1 MKMKMNKKT
10 LLASTVVL
18 SAFSATALDAQ
29 AQELP
34 VEWTARTVEEIKTEV
49 VNQGGSVTYTIKYGD
64 TLSSIAEAMG
74 VDLHVLAAINQIAN
88 VDLIYPDTVLNLT
101 FDGQNNI
108 VGVEIQSPT
117 ADNGAT
123 ETVAASVD
131 VANNQAS
138 VNDQTISISETT
150 QAAPETS
157 TVAAEPVT
165 EATTEAT
172 TASTETTAAETVQSE
187 AVTATPET
195 TQAETSTSET
205 TTTAALDATSQAE
218 TSAVSEAVTPAETTQ
233 AQTEAAPVVTEAET
247 TAAVTEAAP
256 QAQAVAATTSTSSTD
271 SSGLQPQVS
280 AFKDEV
286 AGIYGITSFST
297 YRAGDSGDHGKG
309 LAVDFM
315 VPDSSALG
323 DQVAQYAISNMGAKN
338 ISYVIWKQRFYAP
351 FDSIYGP
358 AYTWNPMPDR
368 GSATAN
374 HYDHVHVSF
383 NG

>member
-1 MKMKMNKKT
+1 MKMNKKT

-138 VNDQTISISETT
+138 VNDQTVSISETT

-157 TVAAEPVT
+157 TVAAEPV
-165 EATTEAT
+165 TEAT

-195 TQAETSTSET
+195 TQAETGTSET
-205 TTTAALDATSQAE
+205 TTTATLDATSQTE

>member
-1 MKMKMNKKT
+1 MKMNKKT

-138 VNDQTISISETT
+138 VNDQTVSISETT

>member
-1 MKMKMNKKT
+1 MKMNKKT

-187 AVTATPET
+187 AVTAAPET

-205 TTTAALDATSQAE
+205 TTTAALDATSQTE

-247 TAAVTEAAP
+247 TAAVIEAAP

>member
-1 MKMKMNKKT
+1 MKMNKKT

-138 VNDQTISISETT
+138 VNDQTVSISETT
-150 QAAPETS
+150 QTAPETS

-187 AVTATPET
+187 AVTAAPET

-205 TTTAALDATSQAE
+205 TTTAALDATSQTE

-247 TAAVTEAAP
+247 TAAVAESAP

>member
-1 MKMKMNKKT
+1 MNKKT

-150 QAAPETS
+150 QTAPETS

-187 AVTATPET
+187 AVTAAPET

-205 TTTAALDATSQAE
+205 TTTATLDATSQAE

>member
-1 MKMKMNKKT
+1 MKMNKKT

-138 VNDQTISISETT
+138 VNDQTVSISETT

-187 AVTATPET
+187 AVTAAPET

-205 TTTAALDATSQAE
+205 TTTAALDATSQTE

>member
-1 MKMKMNKKT
+1 MKMNKKT

-138 VNDQTISISETT
+138 VNDQTVSISETT

-172 TASTETTAAETVQSE
+172 TASTETTAAEIVQSE
-187 AVTATPET
+187 AVTAAPET

-205 TTTAALDATSQAE
+205 TTTAALDATSQTE

-247 TAAVTEAAP
+247 TAAVTESAP

>member
-1 MKMKMNKKT
+1 MKMNKKT

-138 VNDQTISISETT
+138 VNDQTVSISETT

-187 AVTATPET
+187 AVTAAPET

-205 TTTAALDATSQAE
+205 TTTATLDATSQTE
-218 TSAVSEAVTPAETTQ
+218 MSAVSEAVIPAETTQ

-247 TAAVTEAAP
+247 TAAVTEVTP

>member
-1 MKMKMNKKT
+1 MKMNKKT

-138 VNDQTISISETT
+138 INDQTVSISETT

-157 TVAAEPVT
+157 TVATEPVT

-187 AVTATPET
+187 AVAAVPET

>member
-1 MKMKMNKKT
+1 MNKKT

-138 VNDQTISISETT
+138 VNDQTVSISETT

-157 TVAAEPVT
+157 TVATEPVT

-172 TASTETTAAETVQSE
+172 TTSTETTAAETVQSE
-187 AVTATPET
+187 AVTAAPET

-205 TTTAALDATSQAE
+205 TTTATLDATSQTE
-218 TSAVSEAVTPAETTQ
+218 TSAVSEAVIPAETTQ

>member
-1 MKMKMNKKT
+1 MKMNKKT

-138 VNDQTISISETT
+138 VNDQTVSISETT

-187 AVTATPET
+187 AVTAAPET

-205 TTTAALDATSQAE
+205 TTTATLDATSQAE

>member
-1 MKMKMNKKT
+1 MNKKT

-138 VNDQTISISETT
+138 VNDQTVSISETT

-187 AVTATPET
+187 AVTAAPET

-205 TTTAALDATSQAE
+205 TTTAALDTTSQTE

-323 DQVAQYAISNMGAKN
+323 DQVAQYAISNMGTKN

>member
-1 MKMKMNKKT
+1 MKMNKKT

-117 ADNGAT
+117 ADNGAA

-138 VNDQTISISETT
+138 VNDQTVSISETT

-187 AVTATPET
+187 AVTAAPET

-205 TTTAALDATSQAE
+205 TTTATLDATSQTE
-218 TSAVSEAVTPAETTQ
+218 TSAVSEAVIPAETTQ
-233 AQTEAAPVVTEAET
+233 AQTEAET
-247 TAAVTEAAP
+247 TAAVTEVTP
-256 QAQAVAATTSTSSTD
+256 QAQAVAATTSTSSMD

>member
-1 MKMKMNKKT
+1 MKMNKKT

-138 VNDQTISISETT
+138 VNDQTVSISETT

-165 EATTEAT
+165 EATT
-172 TASTETTAAETVQSE
+172 ASTETTAAETVQSE
-187 AVTATPET
+187 AVTAAPET

-205 TTTAALDATSQAE
+205 TTTAALDTTSQTE

>member
-1 MKMKMNKKT
+1 MKMNKKT

-138 VNDQTISISETT
+138 VNDQNVSISETT

-187 AVTATPET
+187 AVTAAPET

-205 TTTAALDATSQAE
+205 TTTAALDATSQTE

>member
-1 MKMKMNKKT
+1 MNKKT

-138 VNDQTISISETT
+138 VNDQNVSISETT

-187 AVTATPET
+187 AVTAAPET

-205 TTTAALDATSQAE
+205 TTTAALDATSQTE
-218 TSAVSEAVTPAETTQ
+218 TSAVSEAMTPAETTQ

>member
-1 MKMKMNKKT
+1 MKMNKKT

-138 VNDQTISISETT
+138 VNDQTVSISETT

-187 AVTATPET
+187 AVTAAPET

-205 TTTAALDATSQAE
+205 TTTAALDTTSQTE

>member
-1 MKMKMNKKT
+1 MKMNKKT

-138 VNDQTISISETT
+138 VNDQTVSISETT

-187 AVTATPET
+187 AVAAVPET

-205 TTTAALDATSQAE
+205 TTTAALDTTSQTE
-218 TSAVSEAVTPAETTQ
+218 TSAVSEAEIPAETTQ

>member
-1 MKMKMNKKT
+1 MKMNKKT

-138 VNDQTISISETT
+138 VNDQTVSISETT

-157 TVAAEPVT
+157 TEAAEPV
-165 EATTEAT
+165 AEAT

-187 AVTATPET
+187 VVTVAPET

-205 TTTAALDATSQAE
+205 TTTAALDATSQTE

-256 QAQAVAATTSTSSTD
+256 QAQAVAATTSTSNTD

>member
-1 MKMKMNKKT
+1 MKMNKKT

-138 VNDQTISISETT
+138 VNDQTVSISETT

-187 AVTATPET
+187 AVTAAPET

-205 TTTAALDATSQAE
+205 TTTAALDTTSQTE

-323 DQVAQYAISNMGAKN
+323 DQVAQYAISNMGTKN

>member
-1 MKMKMNKKT
+1 MKMNKKT

-138 VNDQTISISETT
+138 VNDQTVSISETT

-187 AVTATPET
+187 AVTAAPET

-205 TTTAALDATSQAE
+205 TTTAALDATSQTE

-247 TAAVTEAAP
+247 TAAVTESAP

>member
-1 MKMKMNKKT
+1 MNKKT

-138 VNDQTISISETT
+138 VNDQTVSISETT

-172 TASTETTAAETVQSE
+172 TASTETTAAEIVQSE
-187 AVTATPET
+187 AVTAAPET

-205 TTTAALDATSQAE
+205 TTTAALDATSQTE

-247 TAAVTEAAP
+247 TAAVTESAP

>member
-1 MKMKMNKKT
+1 MKMNKKT

-150 QAAPETS
+150 QTAPETS

-187 AVTATPET
+187 AVTAAPET

-205 TTTAALDATSQAE
+205 TTTATLDATSQAE

>member
-1 MKMKMNKKT
+1 MKMNKKT

-138 VNDQTISISETT
+138 VNDQTVSISETT

-157 TVAAEPVT
+157 AVAAEPVT

-187 AVTATPET
+187 AVTAAPET

-205 TTTAALDATSQAE
+205 TTTAALDTTSQTE

>member
-1 MKMKMNKKT
+1 MNKKT

-138 VNDQTISISETT
+138 VNDQTVSISETT

-187 AVTATPET
+187 AVTAAPET

-205 TTTAALDATSQAE
+205 TTTATLDATSQTE
-218 TSAVSEAVTPAETTQ
+218 MSAVSEAVIPAETTQ

-247 TAAVTEAAP
+247 TAAVTEVTP

>member
-1 MKMKMNKKT
+1 MNKKT

-138 VNDQTISISETT
+138 INDQTVSISETT

-157 TVAAEPVT
+157 TVATEPVT

-187 AVTATPET
+187 AVAAVPET

>member
-1 MKMKMNKKT
+1 MKMNKKT

-138 VNDQTISISETT
+138 VNDQTVSISETT

-187 AVTATPET
+187 AVTAAPET

-205 TTTAALDATSQAE
+205 TTTAALDATSQTE
-218 TSAVSEAVTPAETTQ
+218 TSAVSEAVIPAETTQ

-247 TAAVTEAAP
+247 TAAVTEVTP

>member
-1 MKMKMNKKT
+1 MKMNKKT

-187 AVTATPET
+187 AVTAAPET

-205 TTTAALDATSQAE
+205 TTTAALDATSQTE

>member
-1 MKMKMNKKT
+1 MNKKT

-138 VNDQTISISETT
+138 VNDQNVSISETT

-187 AVTATPET
+187 AVTAAPET

-205 TTTAALDATSQAE
+205 TTTAALDATSQTE

>member
-1 MKMKMNKKT
+1 MKMNKKT

-138 VNDQTISISETT
+138 VNDQTVSISETT

-157 TVAAEPVT
+157 TVATEPVT

-172 TASTETTAAETVQSE
+172 TTSTETTAAETVQSE
-187 AVTATPET
+187 AVTAAPET

-205 TTTAALDATSQAE
+205 TTTATLDATSQTE
-218 TSAVSEAVTPAETTQ
+218 TSAVSEAVIPAETTQ

>member
-1 MKMKMNKKT
+1 MNKKT

-138 VNDQTISISETT
+138 VNDQNVSISETT

-187 AVTATPET
+187 AVTAAPET

-205 TTTAALDATSQAE
+205 TTTAALDATSQTE

-233 AQTEAAPVVTEAET
+233 AQTEAAP
-247 TAAVTEAAP
+247 VTEAAP

>member
-1 MKMKMNKKT
+1 MKMNKKT

-88 VDLIYPDTVLNLT
+88 VDLIYPDTVLNLA

-138 VNDQTISISETT
+138 VNDQTVSISETT

-187 AVTATPET
+187 AVTAAPET

-205 TTTAALDATSQAE
+205 TTTAALDTTSQTE

>member
-1 MKMKMNKKT
+1 MNKKT

-138 VNDQTISISETT
+138 VNDQTVSISETT

-187 AVTATPET
+187 AVAAVPET

-205 TTTAALDATSQAE
+205 TTTAALDTTSQTE
-218 TSAVSEAVTPAETTQ
+218 TSAVSEAEIPAETTQ